1 MNRMTD
7 QRGLFDV
14 DGRLRELSA
23 KGDDLERLKLLV
35 SFENFRGDL
44 ERAVPRS
51 DRAKGGRP
59 AYDHVLMFKI
69 LVLQS
74 AHTLSDERTEYLDT
88 RINWLSNVAFRGV
101 KAVSAS
107 SSA

>member
-23 KGDDLERLKLLV
+23 KGDDLERLKALV
-35 SFENFRGDL
+35 SFEIFRGDL

-74 AHTLSDERTEYLDT
+74 AHTLSDERTEHLIRDGC
-88 RINWLSNVAFRGV
+88 RSCGSLICR
-101 KAVSAS
+101 
-107 SSA
+107 